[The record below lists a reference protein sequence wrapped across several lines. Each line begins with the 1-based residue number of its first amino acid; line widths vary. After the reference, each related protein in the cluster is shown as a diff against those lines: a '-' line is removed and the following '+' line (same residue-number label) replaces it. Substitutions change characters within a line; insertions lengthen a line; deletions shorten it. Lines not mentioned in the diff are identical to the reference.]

1 MLNFGLFEIV
11 IIMGLALVVVG
22 PERLPE
28 MVRFLGRQYGKLVR
42 ASDELK
48 RAFMME
54 ADRADAEKRAEALR
68 ERRAEARKRAEA
80 ARKRALEAMERG
92 ERPQIEPVPSDAVE
106 IDNAARDRS
115 PEATRRATEALDAIA
130 PGHQDPNPE
139 ADSGPSS
146 PEVSADHADNE
157 ADGLGGQP

>member
-1 MLNFGLFEIV
+1 VLNFGLFEIV

-22 PERLPE
+22 PDRLPV

-68 ERRAEARKRAEA
+68 QRRAEARKRAEE
-80 ARKRALEAMERG
+80 ARKRALEAMNRG
-92 ERPQIEPVPSDAVE
+92 EAPEIAPVPSEAVQ
-106 IDNAARDRS
+106 IDNAALEHT
-115 PEATRRATEALDAIA
+115 PEATRLATEALDRN
-130 PGHQDPNPE
+130 DPAVRSPSPEDASTPSPSDAADADAKVE
-139 ADSGPSS
+139 ADAVG
-146 PEVSADHADNE
+146 E
-157 ADGLGGQP
+157 QP